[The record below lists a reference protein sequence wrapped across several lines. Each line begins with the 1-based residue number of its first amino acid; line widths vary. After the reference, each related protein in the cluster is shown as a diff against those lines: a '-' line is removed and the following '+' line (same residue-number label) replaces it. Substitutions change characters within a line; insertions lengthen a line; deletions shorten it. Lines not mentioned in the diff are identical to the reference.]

1 MNDSMCKTVSWTR
14 IKAIFTIIYVNLLEL
29 KIDQLWKCGFSSVLA
44 VRHQQEAPGTDREL
58 LPPLAAA
65 RISLGNNSRK
75 LTG

>member
-1 MNDSMCKTVSWTR
+1 MM
-14 IKAIFTIIYVNLLEL
+14 IFGETSRLSPGC
-29 KIDQLWKCGFSSVLA
+29 DQLWKCGFSSVLA

-65 RISLGNNSRK
+65 RIGLGNNSRK